1 MTASGVKRRRI
12 CVGSGDGEGSLL
24 TGSFV
29 LLKVT
34 EGEKNRKQEL
44 DSRMAKKYYAVKRG
58 KVPGIYTEWFGAD
71 GAKAQVDGFTGA
83 RYKGFATLI
92 EAEEFMGGSVEYYGF
107 SEDIAG
113 KVSASKMPM
122 GKETTSGSE
131 NDEDAGME
139 FPENYAFTDGS
150 FNIATKVYGYGG
162 FLVSGGEK
170 HILQGSGK
178 DPEAAKSRNVSGE
191 VMGAMAAVECARE
204 LGLSDLTIYY
214 DYEGVAKWA
223 RGEWKTNIELT
234 KSYAAFMKCCGLDL
248 KFVHV
253 KGHSGIPGN
262 EEADSLAKEAVGLE
276 GVPGI
281 FSHLG

>member
-1 MTASGVKRRRI
+1 M
-12 CVGSGDGEGSLL
+12 
-24 TGSFV
+24 
-29 LLKVT
+29 
-34 EGEKNRKQEL
+34 
-44 DSRMAKKYYAVKRG
+44 
-58 KVPGIYTEWFGAD
+58 
-71 GAKAQVDGFTGA
+71 
-83 RYKGFATLI
+83 
-92 EAEEFMGGSVEYYGF
+92 
-107 SEDIAG
+107 
-113 KVSASKMPM
+113 
-122 GKETTSGSE
+122 
-131 NDEDAGME
+131 
-139 FPENYAFTDGS
+139 
-150 FNIATKVYGYGG
+150 
-162 FLVSGGEK
+162 VSGGEK